1 MTHISRPSTVLAYA
15 YIMLLLVLVTT
26 GCRVEN
32 IERSSP
38 LVLASITI
46 TPAAPSMAPGTT
58 MQLQAIGVY
67 SNNARQDLTAFVTW
81 DSSDTGVATVSST
94 GLASSGNVGSS
105 TITATFSGITGSTV
119 LKTSPLVSIAITPA
133 DQSIAPE
140 TTLQLAAIGTL
151 LDGETQNLTTFATW
165 DSSDTSIVT
174 VGDTQGTKGL
184 AEALT
189 PGTVTVTASFGT
201 ISGSTS
207 LTSSTVT
214 TLAVTP
220 ATATIAGGTTKQFT
234 ATGTLADGAT
244 QNLTAFVTWSSSD
257 PGVATISG
265 TGLASAVAQG
275 STTITASFATI
286 SETAT
291 LTVTAPAL
299 VLISVTP
306 ATATIAKGATQQFAA
321 LGTFSDGSTQDL
333 TSQPKIVWTSS
344 DTGVATINTT
354 GLASSIGTGT
364 ATITAKFS
372 GITSNPATLTV
383 TAPALVSIAV
393 TPTSASVQSGF
404 SQQFVATGIF
414 SDGTTQNLTT
424 KATWNSSNP
433 FVATISNL
441 PGFQG
446 QANAFTAGTTNITAT
461 SSGITSNTAVLTV
474 PF

>member
-1 MTHISRPSTVLAYA
+1 MTHISRPSRVLAY
-15 YIMLLLVLVTT
+15 ILLLLVLLTT
-26 GCRVEN
+26 GCRVKN
-32 IERSSP
+32 IERSSL

-46 TPAAPSMAPGTT
+46 TPAAPTMAPGTT

-81 DSSDTGVATVSST
+81 DSSDTGVVTVSST
-94 GLASSGNVGSS
+94 GMASSGNVGSS

-119 LKTSPLVSIAITPA
+119 LTTSPLVSIAITPA
-133 DQSIAPE
+133 GQSIAPG
-140 TTLQLAAIGTL
+140 TGLQLAALGTL
-151 LDGETQNLTTFATW
+151 LDGGTQNLTTFATW
-165 DSSDTSIVT
+165 NSSDTSIVT

-207 LTSSTVT
+207 LTSSAVT

-220 ATATIAGGTTKQFT
+220 ATATIAGGTTQQFT

-244 QNLTAFVTWSSSD
+244 QNLTVFISWSSSD
-257 PGVATISG
+257 AGVATISG
-265 TGLASAVAQG
+265 TGLATAVAQG
-275 STTITASFATI
+275 SVTITALFGTTITG
-286 SETAT
+286 TAL

-306 ATATIAKGATQQFAA
+306 ATATIAKGATQQFTA

-354 GLASSIGTGT
+354 GLASSVGTGT
-364 ATITAKFS
+364 ATITAMFS

-383 TAPALVSIAV
+383 TAPALISISV

-404 SQQFVATGIF
+404 SLQFVATGIF

-446 QANAFTAGTTNITAT
+446 QATAFTAGTTNITAT